1 MSISTLRI
9 SGSALTA
16 ERVRLDVIA
25 QNIANAQTTRGADG
39 RAYRRREV
47 VFEEVPLTTP
57 GLEGPPLTGGVR
69 VTAVIPSAVPV
80 TRVYNAGHPDAD
92 RLGYVEVPNV
102 NLVEEM
108 VDLVAA
114 TRAYE
119 ANLVAISA
127 TKSLIARALELGRA

>member
-16 ERVRLDVIA
+16 ERVRLDAIS
-25 QNIANAQTTRGADG
+25 QNIANVQTTRGADG

-47 VFEEVPLTTP
+47 VFEAVTGDRPDS
-57 GLEGPPLTGGVR
+57 GGVR
-69 VTAVIPSAVPV
+69 VTEVRQSDEPMQ
-80 TRVYNAGHPDAD
+80 RVYNPGHPDAD
-92 RLGYVEVPNV
+92 RQGYLELPNV

-108 VDLVAA
+108 VDLVTA

-119 ANLVAISA
+119 ANVAVVNA
-127 TKSLIARALELGRA
+127 TKTLVARALELGRA